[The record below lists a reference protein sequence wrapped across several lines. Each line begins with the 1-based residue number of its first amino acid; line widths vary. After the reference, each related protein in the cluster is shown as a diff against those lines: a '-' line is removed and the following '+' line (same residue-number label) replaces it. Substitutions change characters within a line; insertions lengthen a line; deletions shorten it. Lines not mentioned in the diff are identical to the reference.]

1 MTDNVIISIKGKQ
14 LYAESGPDE
23 MELVTSGV
31 LKRDSRGGFMVSYQE
46 SELTGL
52 EGTTTKLHVH
62 GGRVTLLR
70 EGGVN
75 SQMVFEEGRRHLSM
89 YETPY
94 GELSIG
100 VNTKRMRSTLGEAG
114 GDLEIDYAIEIDNLL
129 AGQNLFRMNVK
140 KDPARPQ
147 RGRAEKRR
155 ADYAESDPGR
165 P

>member
-14 LYAESGPDE
+14 LYAESSPDE
-23 MELVTSGV
+23 MELVTSGT
-31 LKRDSRGGFMVSYQE
+31 LHWDDQGGCTVTYQE

-52 EGTTTKLHVH
+52 EGTTTRLHIH
-62 GGRVTLLR
+62 GRRVTLLR
-70 EGGVN
+70 EGSIN

-100 VNTKRMRSTLGEAG
+100 VSTKRMRSTLDEAG
-114 GDLEIDYAIEIDNLL
+114 GDLEIDYAIEIDNLV

-140 KDPARPQ
+140 KNPTLRQ
-147 RGRAEKRR
+147 
-155 ADYAESDPGR
+155 
-165 P
+165 

>member
-14 LYAESGPDE
+14 IYGESSPDE
-23 MELVTSGV
+23 IELVTAGT
-31 LKRDSRGGFMVSYQE
+31 LRREGCGKYTISYQE

-52 EGTTTKLHVH
+52 EGTTTRLLID

-70 EGGVN
+70 EGSIN

-94 GELSIG
+94 GALSIG
-100 VNTKRMRSTLGEAG
+100 VNTRRMRSTVDEGGGE
-114 GDLEIDYAIEIDNLL
+114 LEIDYALEIDNLV

-140 KDPARPQ
+140 KHPTIRQ
-147 RGRAEKRR
+147 
-155 ADYAESDPGR
+155 
-165 P
+165 